1 MNEAYYKSLEPFFG
15 SWYIKE
21 YIGRGSYGQVYRIEK
36 EDISGSYSSAMK
48 IISIGGENDA
58 VGFSGG
64 MTQENLDEYYGDL
77 IRNIIREFKMMEKLK
92 GNTNIVCYEDH
103 EIRKR
108 NDGAGYDIF
117 IRMEQLVP
125 INKHFGTTFPGE
137 DEVIKLGIDMCRALE
152 LCHKNNIIHR
162 DVKPQ
167 NIFVS
172 PTGDYKL
179 GDFGVARNFEN
190 TVGEFSAKGTF
201 DYMAPEVQLRQPY
214 GVTADIFSLGA
225 VLYKLM
231 NNGRIAFLPDYPE
244 TVRSSD
250 YEIALEK
257 RLNGETPKRPVLAGN
272 PFSNIIIKACMSDP
286 SQRYDSAE
294 KMRADLERVLRMKNG
309 QVQYSDYALGK
320 NGEGFIFKGTAILE
334 KAPKTP
340 PQTPQKMQDIGESYE
355 THLFPA
361 QKDEQKTKEL
371 PKVHDHETQA
381 QKTPPIEKL
390 PDAPPSE
397 KVLQEEVEKV
407 REIIAQKAEDSVLS
421 VTGPT
426 EESNLKI
433 VPEKTDT
440 KTITTK
446 AKERKSEKKM
456 NGKKQKLF
464 IGITIAVI
472 VLVILII
479 IAGIGVVVATNPAL
493 HDKLQSVLPFD
504 ISFLKP
510 DTSAKAPSR
519 GEETELSEEWQI
531 ESYEEKYPFYAIER
545 LYLDGEATDEYR
557 VSETVTKYTED
568 EARIF
573 YSINLDT
580 GVATR
585 TLYLNGAPTDY
596 VETVTAMADTEWVIE
611 GYETDSFRE
620 YARKYVNGAM
630 TDETCYTGRTFESAY
645 FVSIEGDAM
654 TKLLYVDGKPVSS
667 SEITELVG
675 EVWVLEGFEVDT
687 YRQYARKYVDGNPTD
702 ETKLTGLV
710 YKAEDYYCFD
720 GETEM
725 YYLITYV
732 NGIPMN
738 DTKRGYIASIAGIAD
753 AWVISEYYEAATYN
767 EYAERHLYGVNTGE
781 VRYTGAKKQ
790 IIEWI
795 IEGYSNIAPYYQY
808 ARKYVNG
815 EKTYETRYTT
825 PYKTDPARAPKPVTP
840 TPSKPVEVQPEPVTP
855 TTPVVPEPD
864 PVPELKYYMNPDGSI
879 NFSKLQVEYWYD
891 EMDREYKVWYD
902 KDGNEVIRFATGAYK
917 VRRNK

>member
-390 PDAPPSE
+390 PDAPPTE

-421 VTGPT
+421 ATGPT
-426 EESNLKI
+426 EESDLKI
-433 VPEKTDT
+433 VPEQTERK
-440 KTITTK
+440 K
-446 AKERKSEKKM
+446 AK
-456 NGKKQKLF
+456 
-464 IGITIAVI
+464 
-472 VLVILII
+472 
-479 IAGIGVVVATNPAL
+479 
-493 HDKLQSVLPFD
+493 
-504 ISFLKP
+504 
-510 DTSAKAPSR
+510 
-519 GEETELSEEWQI
+519 
-531 ESYEEKYPFYAIER
+531 
-545 LYLDGEATDEYR
+545 
-557 VSETVTKYTED
+557 
-568 EARIF
+568 
-573 YSINLDT
+573 
-580 GVATR
+580 
-585 TLYLNGAPTDY
+585 TLYRNYHCRNCAC
-596 VETVTAMADTEWVIE
+596 
-611 GYETDSFRE
+611 DSYYHCGHR
-620 YARKYVNGAM
+620 R
-630 TDETCYTGRTFESAY
+630 CCCH
-645 FVSIEGDAM
+645 
-654 TKLLYVDGKPVSS
+654 KPCSS
-667 SEITELVG
+667 
-675 EVWVLEGFEVDT
+675 
-687 YRQYARKYVDGNPTD
+687 RQ
-702 ETKLTGLV
+702 
-710 YKAEDYYCFD
+710 
-720 GETEM
+720 
-725 YYLITYV
+725 
-732 NGIPMN
+732 
-738 DTKRGYIASIAGIAD
+738 ASIC
-753 AWVISEYYEAATYN
+753 
-767 EYAERHLYGVNTGE
+767 
-781 VRYTGAKKQ
+781 
-790 IIEWI
+790 
-795 IEGYSNIAPYYQY
+795 
-808 ARKYVNG
+808 
-815 EKTYETRYTT
+815 
-825 PYKTDPARAPKPVTP
+825 
-840 TPSKPVEVQPEPVTP
+840 PS
-855 TTPVVPEPD
+855 
-864 PVPELKYYMNPDGSI
+864 L
-879 NFSKLQVEYWYD
+879 
-891 EMDREYKVWYD
+891 
-902 KDGNEVIRFATGAYK
+902 
-917 VRRNK
+917 